1 MRSSRSSVIQ
11 DCELLAEGEDL
22 KVQSCPAPNRSS
34 QGMQEGNEYGWHAG
48 HVTLAA
54 PKRSTIPVLTD
65 FLAATILSCVPSGWH
80 STPPP
85 PTDRT
90 QCTYWTER
98 TSCAILLVP

>member
-1 MRSSRSSVIQ
+1 M
-11 DCELLAEGEDL
+11 EGEDL

-65 FLAATILSCVPSGWH
+65 FLAATGRKWGGQEPRFLSRDMC
-80 STPPP
+80 
-85 PTDRT
+85 RAL
-90 QCTYWTER
+90 TYCR
-98 TSCAILLVP
+98 SL